1 MKNYRDD
8 FPILDQTI
16 HGGKPLI
23 YLDSAA
29 TSQKPKVVIDAISTY
44 YQKDNA
50 NVHRGIHT
58 LAEKA
63 TAVYESARGT
73 IADFI
78 GAKDPRT
85 LIFTRN
91 TTESINLVARTWGK
105 ANLEAGDLILL
116 SEMEHHSNLVPW
128 YTLAEDKQLRIEF
141 IPFGDDWKLDQDTY
155 RALLTEEPKLLA
167 FTHMSNVLGTINP
180 VKQMIAEAKKYG
192 AVTMVDGAQSV
203 PHLPVNVV
211 DLDADFYA
219 FSAHKMCGPTGIGA
233 LYGKR
238 KLLESMPPF
247 MGGGDMIK
255 KVTFSGFSTNEL
267 PYKFEAGTPSI
278 AQAIGFGVA
287 AEYLSGIGMNT
298 VFAHEQ
304 NLANYAFEALSDIDG
319 LTLLGPPPNERG
331 AVFAFTLRGIHP
343 HDVAQILDQDGIAV
357 RAGHH
362 CAMPLHEKLQLPATT
377 RASLYLYNSQKEID
391 LLVEGIHHV
400 KKVFGEV

>member
-16 HGGKPLI
+16 HGDKSII

-29 TSQKPKVVIDAISTY
+29 TSQKPKKVIDSISEY
-44 YQKDNA
+44 YEQSNA

-63 TAVYESARGT
+63 TADYESTRER
-73 IADFI
+73 IAKFI
-78 GAKDPRT
+78 GAADPRT

-91 TTESINLVARTWGK
+91 TTESINLVAKTWGH
-105 ANLEAGDLILL
+105 ANLEAGDLILI

-128 YTLAEDKQLRIEF
+128 YVLAEEKNLRIKF
-141 IPFGDDWKLDQDTY
+141 IPFGDDWKLDQNTFHQM
-155 RALLTEEPKLLA
+155 LKEEPKLLA
-167 FTHMSNVLGTINP
+167 LTHMSNVLGTINP
-180 VKQMIAEAKKYG
+180 VKQMIADARKAG
-192 AVTMVDGAQSV
+192 AVTLIDGAQSV
-203 PHLPVNVV
+203 PHLPVNVT

-238 KLLESMPPF
+238 TLLESMPPF
-247 MGGGDMIK
+247 LGGGDMIR
-255 KVTFSGFSTNEL
+255 KVTYSGFTTNEL

-278 AQAIGFGVA
+278 AQAIGFGA
-287 AEYLSGIGMNT
+287 AVDYLSEIGMDA

-304 NLANYAFEALSDIDG
+304 KLSNYAFEALSDVNG
-319 LTLLGPPPNERG
+319 LTLLGPAPSERG
-331 AVFAFTLRGIHP
+331 AVFSFTLQGIHP

-362 CAMPLHEKLQLPATT
+362 CAMPLHEKLHLPATT
-377 RASLYLYNSQKEID
+377 RASMYLYNSEKDID
-391 LLVEGIHHV
+391 LLVEGIHRV
-400 KKVFGEV
+400 KKVFGEA